1 MKYILALIVLALTIA
16 GTTTSCR
23 STKTIQT
30 AIAKRDTIRTITA
43 ADPKADSMRFIKGVL
58 DTVRRNYITDYQT
71 FNAKMKVDFEGSDGK
86 HYDVN
91 AFVRLRKDSVMWIT
105 INALLGIDA
114 FRVLITPDSVKVVDK
129 LKKTVSL
136 RTVGYLQEVT
146 GIPITFNELQDLL
159 IGNPLFLDS
168 SNISSYKKDD
178 KSISLVSLGA
188 VFKHFLTVN
197 KDDYTV
203 QHSKLD
209 DVDAIR
215 ARTADMTYGS
225 YENRNNIKFS
235 TYRRITVSEKSKLD
249 IEMQFKQF
257 EFNAPLS
264 FPFTIPRN
272 YRRK

>member
-1 MKYILALIVLALTIA
+1 MKYILAVIIMGLTIA
-16 GTTTSCR
+16 VTSSCR

-30 AIAKRDTIRTITA
+30 AIAKKDTVRTIPVP
-43 ADPKADSMRFIKGVL
+43 DPRADSMAFIKNVL
-58 DTVRRNYITDYQT
+58 DTVRRNYISDYQT
-71 FNAKMKVDFEGSDGK
+71 FNAKIKVDFEGNDGQRNN
-86 HYDVN
+86 VN
-91 AFVRLRKDSVMWIT
+91 AFVRLKKDSVIWIT

-136 RTVGYLQEVT
+136 RSVEYLQEVT
-146 GIPITFNELQDLL
+146 GIPITFKELQDLL

-178 KSISLVSLGA
+178 RNISLVSIGA

-209 DVDAIR
+209 DVDPVR
-215 ARTADMTYGS
+215 ARTADITYGD
-225 YENRNNIKFS
+225 YEYRNGIHFS

-249 IEMQFKQF
+249 IEMQYKQF
-257 EFNAPLS
+257 EFNGALS
-264 FPFTIPRN
+264 FPFSIPRN
-272 YRRK
+272 YKRK